1 MTNILFRAS
10 LMKEIMYILIRWI
23 VDTTTL
29 PHWIRTFHSNIASA
43 FFIEDMSGVQYVS
56 VSDISIRHIWYIQFN
71 NLNTIFRTYV
81 FFEYIKYVQLV

>member
-1 MTNILFRAS
+1 MRRKLKTFASTWRKKTMTNILFRAS

-56 VSDISIRHIWYIQFN
+56 VSDISIRHMIHSI
-71 NLNTIFRTYV
+71 
-81 FFEYIKYVQLV
+81 